1 MTIELFNTTFAPS
14 LALLQA
20 QPQQS
25 PWLSLAPFVF
35 IFVIFWF
42 LLIAPARKRQK
53 AHQAMLEALKRGDK
67 VLTNGG
73 LYGKIAAIDDTV
85 VQLEVSDKTK
95 VRVAKSAI
103 AGLEGE
109 APPLGG
115 NR

>member
-1 MTIELFNTTFAPS
+1 MTIELLITQAGS
-14 LALLQA
+14 GVALLQA
-20 QPQQS
+20 AQQS

-67 VLTNGG
+67 VITNGG

-109 APPLGG
+109 APPLGE